1 MFGIGSGEILVLAI
15 IVLVLFGKE
24 DLPATLRKFSKGWN
38 EFRRVA
44 NDAQRS
50 WSEVRDDVTRT
61 IMEADNEINAVIQET
76 MHVDEPKLVENSQKP
91 DVPLVDSDQPAPST
105 SFPSIL
111 PAAGTVAVGALVEPS
126 QAEPI
131 VTSNAADTN
140 AATHIQE
147 ANSGDQHHNHHQK
160 RADESETTATN
171 IESGTQKS

>member
-61 IMEADNEINAVIQET
+61 IMEADNEINAVIQKT
-76 MHVDEPKLVENSQKP
+76 MHVDETKSEDNSQKTELP
-91 DVPLVDSDQPAPST
+91 PSDSEQTAPST

-111 PAAGTVAVGALVEPS
+111 PAAGTVAVGALVES
-126 QAEPI
+126 AQAESN
-131 VTSNAADTN
+131 VTSDAADTN
-140 AATHIQE
+140 AAEHIQE
-147 ANSGDQHHNHHQK
+147 ATSGDQHHNNHQK
-160 RADESETTATN
+160 RADESEAPAAN